1 MKNTSIEI
9 NRENKY
15 TEMNVQ
21 IQIPFCNKQKGA
33 DFDLDKSRKRAEAF
47 LFDLIGSF
55 APRMIASLERRMRAC
70 QENLIRHLDTVE
82 YSDECGHIVYRR
94 KDGSTGTFN
103 VPSFN
108 VMKDAVKALK
118 QSDWH
123 GFKNNP
129 MFIDQTLKAL
139 LNDTE
144 QDHSDCGKLKY
155 SDLISFLCEAHFCG
169 IHCDEQI
176 PF

>member
-1 MKNTSIEI
+1 MENTSVKIY
-9 NRENKY
+9 RENKY

-33 DFDLDKSRKRAEAF
+33 DFDIDKSCKRAEAF

-55 APRMIASLERRMRAC
+55 STRMIASLERRMRAC

-108 VMKDAVKALK
+108 EMKDAIQALK
-118 QSDWH
+118 QSRWREFRDSPFW
-123 GFKNNP
+123 
-129 MFIDQTLKAL
+129 IDQTLKAL

-155 SDLISFLCEAHFCG
+155 SDLVSFLCEAHVNALCV
-169 IHCDEQI
+169 
-176 PF
+176 